1 MIRIAILGSGR
12 VANARVRELN
22 LRKDA
27 VVIGIAS
34 SDLGRAKKLAE
45 PIGAIATTDWRS
57 LVSQSDAVMICSLNQ
72 FHAEMCEF
80 SLNLDKHVSVDY
92 PLAITLSDTKK
103 LIDLAQSKNVV
114 LHVEHIELLSPWFN
128 TLMAALPQIGLML
141 NISWTNLNSRQAT
154 DMDWTFDRA
163 SGSSFFIH
171 AATLS
176 RLIRLA
182 GSASWVSANEKL
194 LNLEGSR
201 FAGRITTTQ
210 IGFENGVI
218 AQLLDGQALTVPPIS
233 SRLSVIGT
241 EGQLIAEKH
250 EQVILHLQN
259 RSDPLP
265 ISTITGL
272 FGKDIDNFLKQVQDK
287 RKSYVS
293 LEQVYLL
300 AKLARACELSC
311 QKNQQIQ
318 LKDL

>member
-34 SDLGRAKKLAE
+34 SNLERAKKLAD
-45 PIGAIATTDWRS
+45 PIGALATTDWQS
-57 LVSQSDAVMICSLNQ
+57 LVSQVDAVMVCSLNQ
-72 FHAEMCEF
+72 FHTRMCEF
-80 SLNLDKHVSVDY
+80 ALNSGKHVSVDY
-92 PLAITLSDTKK
+92 PLAISLSDTKK
-103 LIDLAQSKNVV
+103 LIDLAESKKVI

-128 TLMAALPQIGLML
+128 TLMAALPQIGLLL
-141 NISWTNLNSRQAT
+141 NISWTNLNSRQVT

-171 AATLS
+171 AAVLS

-182 GSASWVSANEKL
+182 GPASWVSANEKL

-201 FAGRITTTQ
+201 FAGRITTMQ
-210 IGFENGVI
+210 MGFENGVV
-218 AQLLDGQALTVPPIS
+218 AQLLDGQALVAPSVS

-250 EQVILHLQN
+250 EQVTLCLQN

-265 ISTITGL
+265 IANVTGL
-272 FGKDIDNFLKQVQDK
+272 FGKDIDNFLKQIQDG
-287 RKSYVS
+287 RRSYVS
-293 LEQVYLL
+293 LEHVYSI
-300 AKLARACELSC
+300 AKLATAAELSC
-311 QKNQQIQ
+311 QKAQQVE
-318 LKDL
+318 LKNI